1 MSQLEE
7 IRERLDLCDKKI
19 VSVLEERMD
28 IIKEIMVY
36 KKQNGLPIL
45 QPEQEKRQRKMLLT
59 HVDENTY
66 KDEILDIFT
75 YIVENSR
82 RIQAKTLFTH
92 NILLIGFMGAG
103 KSTVSTYL
111 SKILASP
118 QVEMDEE
125 IVKKEGM
132 SINKIFEE
140 YGETYFRNC
149 ETNLLIEL
157 QKKNNQIIS
166 CGGGVALRDE
176 NVAEMKKN
184 GKVVLLTAS
193 PEVILERVKDN
204 DDRPLLRGNKNTEF
218 ISNMMEQRRP
228 KYEAAADVVVNT
240 DYKTVE
246 EIAEEIV
253 VKLTRGDNSKTYILF
268 SRSMIRWR
276 KKQCMDLPSTHQ
288 QGLFLVKRHRNRQ
301 ESLLRDLKHPKYLL
315 SMVEEVL

>member
-36 KKQNGLPIL
+36 KKENGLPIL

-157 QKKNNQIIS
+157 Q
-166 CGGGVALRDE
+166 
-176 NVAEMKKN
+176 MKKN

-253 VKLTRGDNSKTYILF
+253 VKLTRDA
-268 SRSMIRWR
+268 
-276 KKQCMDLPSTHQ
+276 D
-288 QGLFLVKRHRNRQ
+288 
-301 ESLLRDLKHPKYLL
+301 
-315 SMVEEVL
+315 

>member
-28 IIKEIMVY
+28 I
-36 KKQNGLPIL
+36 
-45 QPEQEKRQRKMLLT
+45 T

-125 IVKKEGM
+125 IVNMEKHI
-132 SINKIFEE
+132 S
-140 YGETYFRNC
+140 ETVR
-149 ETNLLIEL
+149 
-157 QKKNNQIIS
+157 
-166 CGGGVALRDE
+166 
-176 NVAEMKKN
+176 
-184 GKVVLLTAS
+184 LT
-193 PEVILERVKDN
+193 
-204 DDRPLLRGNKNTEF
+204 F
-218 ISNMMEQRRP
+218 
-228 KYEAAADVVVNT
+228 
-240 DYKTVE
+240 
-246 EIAEEIV
+246 
-253 VKLTRGDNSKTYILF
+253 
-268 SRSMIRWR
+268 
-276 KKQCMDLPSTHQ
+276 
-288 QGLFLVKRHRNRQ
+288 
-301 ESLLRDLKHPKYLL
+301 
-315 SMVEEVL
+315 

>member
-36 KKQNGLPIL
+36 KKENGLPIL
-45 QPEQEKRQRKMLLT
+45 QPEQEKRHRKMLLT

-166 CGGGVALRDE
+166 CGG
-176 NVAEMKKN
+176 EMKKN

-253 VKLTRGDNSKTYILF
+253 VKLTRDA
-268 SRSMIRWR
+268 
-276 KKQCMDLPSTHQ
+276 D
-288 QGLFLVKRHRNRQ
+288 
-301 ESLLRDLKHPKYLL
+301 
-315 SMVEEVL
+315 

>member
-36 KKQNGLPIL
+36 KKENGLPIL

-111 SKILASP
+111 S
-118 QVEMDEE
+118 
-125 IVKKEGM
+125 
-132 SINKIFEE
+132 
-140 YGETYFRNC
+140 
-149 ETNLLIEL
+149 
-157 QKKNNQIIS
+157 KKNNQIIS

-253 VKLTRGDNSKTYILF
+253 VKLTRDA
-268 SRSMIRWR
+268 
-276 KKQCMDLPSTHQ
+276 D
-288 QGLFLVKRHRNRQ
+288 
-301 ESLLRDLKHPKYLL
+301 
-315 SMVEEVL
+315 